1 MRFET
6 INKLID
12 KGKKDL
18 QNSFNDKK
26 EIPNLSEIFTTG
38 NINPND
44 NQSTLYV
51 EAKEKFDV
59 KTNEIIK

>member
-1 MRFET
+1 M
-6 INKLID
+6 I
-12 KGKKDL
+12 
-18 QNSFNDKK
+18 KK